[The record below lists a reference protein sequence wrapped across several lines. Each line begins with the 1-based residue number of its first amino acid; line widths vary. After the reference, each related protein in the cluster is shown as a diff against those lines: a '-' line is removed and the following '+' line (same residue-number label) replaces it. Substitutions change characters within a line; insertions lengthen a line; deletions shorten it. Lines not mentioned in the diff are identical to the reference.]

1 MLPGL
6 RHMGD
11 AGNCLVF
18 LWGEGP
24 KTHGREKCQ
33 RAKHRVE
40 CSPARQLPA
49 LPAVFGGRG
58 SPQITGGICW
68 LPFCLA
74 QATARSWEGGRGCA
88 CVARLHSGLEM
99 LSASP
104 LELPGSALLAWRDS
118 CCCIP
123 RQCPGAG
130 ELGQGDVGKGWQSR
144 GMRVP
149 MAWACSER
157 GVGNDCE
164 RGGKDTRT
172 PGVRSS
178 LGYLLS

>member
-1 MLPGL
+1 MLGFSVGRGTKNPRKGK
-6 RHMGD
+6 
-11 AGNCLVF
+11 VPE
-18 LWGEGP
+18 GEAQG
-24 KTHGREKCQ
+24 G
-33 RAKHRVE
+33 V
-40 CSPARQLPA
+40 SPARQLPA

-130 ELGQGDVGKGWQSR
+130 ELGQGDVGKRWQSR

-172 PGVRSS
+172 PGVRSL